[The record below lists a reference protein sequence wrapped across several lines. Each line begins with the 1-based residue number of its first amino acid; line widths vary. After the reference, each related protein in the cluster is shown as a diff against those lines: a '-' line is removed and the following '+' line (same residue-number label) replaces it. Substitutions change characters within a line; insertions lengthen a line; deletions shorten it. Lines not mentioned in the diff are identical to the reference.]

1 MRGRERG
8 NMGKTEKKAGDRIH
22 HKKTKFSI
30 DGERKRVTVEE
41 KDQPLSKERIGV
53 RRERKQGGK
62 RSHMHVKLEKQLHL
76 ESSWVE

>member
-1 MRGRERG
+1 
-8 NMGKTEKKAGDRIH
+8 MGKTEKKAGDRIH

-53 RRERKQGGK
+53 
-62 RSHMHVKLEKQLHL
+62 
-76 ESSWVE
+76 